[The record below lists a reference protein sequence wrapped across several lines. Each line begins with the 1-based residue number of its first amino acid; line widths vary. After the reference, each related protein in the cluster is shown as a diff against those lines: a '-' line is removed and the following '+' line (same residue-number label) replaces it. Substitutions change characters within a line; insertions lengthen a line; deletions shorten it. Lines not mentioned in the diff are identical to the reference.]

1 LKQWLQVRAAIF
13 GNKKIEEL
21 EMNASV
27 YCTSRTP
34 QQTEAIVA
42 DLKRAGFAEP
52 SLSPLTDADRSSFDT
67 HSFDTS
73 SYGGM
78 RICVHVA
85 NPNQRNAAQDIFF
98 QHDADDITTSNETHA
113 TTH

>member
-1 LKQWLQVRAAIF
+1 V
-13 GNKKIEEL
+13 
-21 EMNASV
+21 
-27 YCTSRTP
+27 
-34 QQTEAIVA
+34 
-42 DLKRAGFAEP
+42 
-52 SLSPLTDADRSSFDT
+52 
-67 HSFDTS
+67 
-73 SYGGM
+73 

>member
-1 LKQWLQVRAAIF
+1 MF

-27 YCTSRTP
+27 YGTTRTP
-34 QQTEAIVA
+34 QQTEAVVA
-42 DLKRAGFAEP
+42 ALMRAGFAEP
-52 SLSPLTDADRSSFDT
+52 RVSPLTDADPPSFDT
-67 HSFDTS
+67 RRH
-73 SYGGM
+73 GGM

-85 NPNQRNAAQDIFF
+85 NPNQRNAAQDIFH
-98 QHDADDITTSNETHA
+98 QHDADDITTSHETHA